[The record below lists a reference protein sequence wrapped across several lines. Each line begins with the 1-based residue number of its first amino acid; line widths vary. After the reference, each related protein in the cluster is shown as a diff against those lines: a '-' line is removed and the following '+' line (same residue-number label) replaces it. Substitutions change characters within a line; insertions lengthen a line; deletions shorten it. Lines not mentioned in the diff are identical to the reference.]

1 MARQQQ
7 PAGSRPCPWGG
18 HGRHLAYAKCCRPY
32 VEGGIPAPDAE
43 RLMRSRYTAYVLG
56 NTDYLLASW
65 HASTRPARDTFEL
78 GDAGAKWLG
87 LTVHS
92 HAQQDET
99 HAQVYFTA
107 RYREA
112 GRGHR
117 MTERSNFVLEDGRWF
132 YVDGVVEAS

>member
-7 PAGSRPCPWGG
+7 PDPMPCPCGG
-18 HGRHLAYAKCCRPY
+18 HGRHLAYAKCCQPY
-32 VEGGIPAPDAE
+32 LEGGIPAPDAE

-78 GDAGAKWLG
+78 GGTPDKWLG